1 MLSVFLGIFVATL
14 LMSAA
19 PVYLDAL
26 ERQSIKGAI
35 EQQVSRWGGS
45 FFDIAVESR
54 FVPLDS
60 DEFERSDLAHIAA
73 IEEHAAPIVA
83 GTHRFVRTL
92 SYPVLVMRHPVESG
106 KEGDVAT
113 PVVEVGLLQ
122 HLERLEDYVTYV
134 EGRAPEDMVL
144 SGEDGPVVEAVL
156 SSDTAEEFGDLK
168 TGDMLGFAPSMDS
181 SSKVSVRVVGIV
193 VASDPEDPYWQNR
206 PDAFL
211 SPRVPDDQ
219 GVVTADSPPLLAMF
233 VGRDA
238 LIDSMRTA
246 FPGATVDTTWYNRVA
261 TDVLA
266 TWSRDEM
273 RDRMES
279 LRRDLGVS
287 IPDSTTR
294 SGIDIMLVQL
304 GRRSFLNSVPL
315 LLLLAMLG
323 VAVLYFLF
331 MIVSYLV
338 PNRESDIALFRS
350 RGTNTWLLLKLYLI
364 EGAILTVLAA
374 AIAPFIALPTVWL
387 AGLLPY
393 FTHITD
399 GNTLP
404 VRVSWLPFA
413 AAAIAGLL
421 CLSIFVIPGAVGARS
436 GLIMQRLRASRPPSV
451 PLVQRYYVDFMFL
464 AVAGVLYWEFQAR
477 GELVSG
483 SLFGQQDVN
492 EALLIAPVLFLMTI
506 GLLFFRVFPMFIR
519 YIGGESLA
527 LVHSAAAVTLVV
539 LVPAIVV
546 SDLRAGEGTGW
557 ISDALILGGFGA
569 AYWLT
574 AKLTGWRGKSSFT
587 IVQVGIVSAYL
598 SGSPLHPDMP
608 AAVFVG
614 SIALAVLV
622 PAQIVF
628 YLLALFAR
636 RAPVWVSMSMWHMGR
651 SPIQYS
657 WLVLLLVL
665 GGGIGIMATTVGATL
680 DRSYEERVRYGV
692 GSDIHV
698 SGLINTFT
706 LADDRLEDKYGSIPG
721 VDSISAA
728 FRGQARIGVGEGGP
742 MFQFLAVDTDTF
754 QTWFRGDFSQKPVQ
768 QIVSGLKVEDQ
779 VRTIPIPEGANRI
792 QMWVNGATFYPLIF
806 LWVVV
811 EDANGRMETLS
822 LGEMEEPGWRLM
834 SADLPDADRLA
845 RPLKVVS
852 IQLNEPGY
860 GATGRVGQVVFDD
873 IQAVLGDTGEEV
885 LLEGFE
891 EPLDWFT
898 LPTTSV
904 GSDELARTMADVR
917 SGSYAALFSFGKE
930 TNMGIRGFYRSGG
943 SGFIPAVAS
952 SSFVETTGAS
962 PGSGLLIRLTGGI
975 APVVII
981 DVVEYF
987 PTLDPAG
994 RGFLVFDVES
1004 LLNYMDALNPLGET
1018 AVNEFFINTEALDGI
1033 EVLHEL
1039 DELLGHHGSATGV
1052 EAELAALEVD
1062 PLISAGWRTI
1072 VLVALAVVLF
1082 ISGLGY
1088 VVYLLAYSDRS
1099 VGEMASLRSLGFNRF
1114 QTIGLVGFEHLLVAF
1129 TGLGLGT
1136 WAGFQLSRMIVS
1148 SVAVTDGGGRVLPPF
1163 ILTTNWVLT
1172 GSLYAAL
1179 MAVFLVSLL
1188 TLGRRLLRVDLRRL
1202 SRMEGQ

>member
-1 MLSVFLGIFVATL
+1 MLSVFLGILVATL

-35 EQQVSRWGGS
+35 DQQVSRWGGS

-60 DEFERSDLAHIAA
+60 DEFERSDLAHGAA
-73 IEEHAAPIVA
+73 FEEHAAPIIA
-83 GTHRFVRTL
+83 STHRFVRTP
-92 SYPVLVMRHPVESG
+92 SYPVLVMRQPRESG

-122 HLERLEDYVTYV
+122 HLERLEDYVTFV
-134 EGRAPEDMVL
+134 EGRAPEDIVL
-144 SGEDGPVVEAVL
+144 SGEDSSVVEAVL
-156 SSDTAEEFGDLK
+156 SSGTAEEFGGIS
-168 TGDMLGFAPSMDS
+168 TGDLLVVAPSMDS
-181 SSKVSVRVVGIV
+181 LSKVSVRVVGIV

-238 LIDSMRTA
+238 LIGSMRTA
-246 FPGATVDTTWYNRVA
+246 FQWAIVDMTWFNRVDTDA
-261 TDVLA
+261 LA

-273 RDRMES
+273 RHRMES

-350 RGTNTWLLLKLYLI
+350 RGTNTWLLLRLYLV
-364 EGAILTVLAA
+364 EGAILAVLAA

-399 GNTLP
+399 GGTLP
-404 VRVSWLPFA
+404 VRLSWAPFA
-413 AAAIAGLL
+413 AAAVAGLL
-421 CLSIFVIPGAVGARS
+421 CLSIFVIPGVVGARS
-436 GLIMQRLRASRPPSV
+436 GLIMQRLRASRPPSA

-464 AVAGVLYWEFQAR
+464 AVAGVLYWELQAR

-569 AYWLT
+569 VYWLT
-574 AKLTGWRGKSSFT
+574 AKLAGWRGKALFT
-587 IVQVGIVSAYL
+587 IVQAGIVSAYL
-598 SGSPLHPDMP
+598 SGSPPHPDMP

-975 APVVII
+975 VPVVIT

-1004 LLNYMDALNPLGET
+1004 LLSYVDALNPLGET
-1018 AVNEFFINTEALDGI
+1018 AVNEFFINTEALDGV

-1039 DELLGHHGSATGV
+1039 DDLLGHHGSATGV

-1163 ILTTNWVLT
+1163 ILTTNWVLM

-1179 MAVFLVSLL
+1179 TAVFVVSLL

>member
-1 MLSVFLGIFVATL
+1 MLSVFLGILVATL

-35 EQQVSRWGGS
+35 DQQVSRWGGS

-60 DEFERSDLAHIAA
+60 DEFERSDLAHGAA
-73 IEEHAAPIVA
+73 FEEHTAPIVA

-113 PVVEVGLLQ
+113 PVVEVGLFL
-122 HLERLEDYVTYV
+122 HLERLEDYVTFV
-134 EGRAPEDMVL
+134 EGRAPQDMVL

-168 TGDMLGFAPSMDS
+168 TGDMLVFAPSMDS

-238 LIDSMRTA
+238 LIGSMRTA
-246 FPGATVDTTWYNRVA
+246 FQWAIVDTTWFNRVD
-261 TDVLA
+261 TDALA

-338 PNRESDIALFRS
+338 PNRESDVALFRS
-350 RGTNTWLLLKLYLI
+350 RGTNTWLLLRLYLV

-374 AIAPFIALPTVWL
+374 AIAPFVALATVWL

-393 FTHITD
+393 FTHITA

-404 VRVSWLPFA
+404 VRLSWVPFA

-421 CLSIFVIPGAVGARS
+421 CLSIFVIPGVVGARS
-436 GLIMQRLRASRPPSV
+436 GLIMQRLRASRPPSAL
-451 PLVQRYYVDFMFL
+451 LVQRYYVDFMFL
-464 AVAGVLYWEFQAR
+464 AVAGVLYWELQAR

-527 LVHSAAAVTLVV
+527 LVHSAAAVTLLV
-539 LVPAIVV
+539 LIPAIAV
-546 SDLRAGEGTGW
+546 SDLRAGDSTGW
-557 ISDALILGGFGA
+557 VSDALILGGFGA
-569 AYWLT
+569 VYWLT
-574 AKLTGWRGKSSFT
+574 AKLAGWRGKALFT
-587 IVQVGIVSAYL
+587 IVQAGIVSAYL
-598 SGSPLHPDMP
+598 SGSPPHPDMP
-608 AAVFVG
+608 AAVFAG
-614 SIALAVLV
+614 SIGLAVLV

-636 RAPVWVSMSMWHMGR
+636 RAPVWVSVSMWHMGR

-680 DRSYEERVRYGV
+680 DRSYEERVRYDV

-721 VDSISAA
+721 VESISAA
-728 FRGQARIGVGEGGP
+728 LRGQARIGVGEGGP
-742 MFQFLAVDTDTF
+742 MFQFLAVDTGTF

-779 VRTIPIPEGANRI
+779 VRTIPIPEGASRI

-917 SGSYAALFSFGKE
+917 SGSYAALFTFGKE

-975 APVVII
+975 APVVIT

-1033 EVLHEL
+1033 EVLHEV

-1062 PLISAGWRTI
+1062 PLISAGWRTM
-1072 VLVALAVVLF
+1072 VLAALAVVLF

-1099 VGEMASLRSLGFNRF
+1099 VGEMASLRSLGFSQL

-1136 WAGFQLSRMIVS
+1136 WAGFQMSGMIVS
-1148 SVAVTDGGGRVLPPF
+1148 SVAVTDGGGRVLPPS
-1163 ILTTNWVLT
+1163 ILTTNWVLM

-1179 MAVFLVSLL
+1179 TAVFVVSLL

>member
-1 MLSVFLGIFVATL
+1 MLSVFLGILVATL

-35 EQQVSRWGGS
+35 GQQVSRWGAASLG
-45 FFDIAVESR
+45 ITVESR
-54 FVPLDS
+54 FVPLDG
-60 DEFERSDLAHIAA
+60 DDFERSDLAHEAA
-73 IEEHAAPIVA
+73 LKEHASPIIA

-92 SYPVLVMRHPVESG
+92 SYPVLVMRQPSESG
-106 KEGDVAT
+106 EESDALTTG
-113 PVVEVGLLQ
+113 VEVGLFQ
-122 HLERLEDYVTYV
+122 HLEGLEDRVAFV
-134 EGRAPEDMVL
+134 EGRAPEGVVL
-144 SGEDGPVVEAVL
+144 NGEDGPVVEAVV
-156 SSDTAEEFGDLK
+156 SSSTAEEFGNIRV
-168 TGDMLGFAPSMDS
+168 GDVLVVAPSIDS
-181 SSKVSVRVVGIV
+181 PLKVSARVVGIV
-193 VASDPEDPYWQNR
+193 VARDPKEPYWQNR

-219 GVVTADSPPLLAMF
+219 GVVTADSSPLLGVF

-238 LIDSMRTA
+238 LIEAMRTA
-246 FPGATVDTTWYNRVA
+246 FPGATVDTTWYNSVD
-261 TDVLA
+261 TEILA

-279 LRRDLGVS
+279 LRREMSVS

-315 LLLLAMLG
+315 LLLLAILG

-338 PNRESDIALFRS
+338 PNRESDISLFRS
-350 RGTNTWLLLKLYLI
+350 RGTDTWLLLRLYLI

-421 CLSIFVIPGAVGARS
+421 CLSIFVIPGVVGARS

-451 PLVQRYYVDFMFL
+451 PLVQRYYVDFMLL
-464 AVAGVLYWEFQAR
+464 AVAGVLYWELQAR

-483 SLFGQQDVN
+483 GLFGQQDVN

-506 GLLFFRVFPMFIR
+506 GMLFFRVFPMFIR

-527 LVHSAAAVTLVV
+527 LVHSAAAVTLAV
-539 LVPAIVV
+539 LITGVAV
-546 SDLRAGEGTGW
+546 SDLQVGDRTAW
-557 ISDALILGGFGA
+557 ISDALVLGGFGA

-574 AKLTGWRGKSSFT
+574 ARVNGWRGKSLFT
-587 IVQVGIVSAYL
+587 IIQAGIVSAYL
-598 SGSPLHPDMP
+598 SGSPPHPDTS

-614 SIALAVLV
+614 SIGLAVLV
-622 PAQIVF
+622 PAQIAF

-636 RAPVWVSMSMWHMGR
+636 RAPVWVSVGMWHMGR

-665 GGGIGIMATTVGATL
+665 GGGIGIVATTVGATL
-680 DRSYEERVRYGV
+680 DRSYEERVRYNV

-698 SGLINTFT
+698 SGLIDTFT

-721 VDSISAA
+721 VESISAA
-728 FRGQARIGVGEGGP
+728 LRGQARIGVGEGGP
-742 MFQFLAVDTDTF
+742 SFQFLAVDTDTF
-754 QTWFRGDFSQKPVQ
+754 QTWFRGDFSQKSVQ
-768 QIVSGLKVEDQ
+768 QIISDLKVEEQ
-779 VRTIPIPEGANRI
+779 VRTIPIPEGASRI

-811 EDANGRMETLS
+811 EDANRRMETLS
-822 LGEMEEPGWRLM
+822 LGEMENPGWRLM
-834 SADLPDADRLA
+834 SADLPDPDRLA

-873 IQAVLGDTGEEV
+873 LQAVLGDTGEEV

-891 EPLDWFT
+891 EPLDWIT
-898 LPTTSV
+898 LPTTAI
-904 GSDELARTMADVR
+904 GADELARTRTDVR

-962 PGSGLLIRLTGGI
+962 RGSGLLVRLTGGI
-975 APVVII
+975 VPIVIT
-981 DVVEYF
+981 DVVEHF

-1004 LLNYMDALNPLGET
+1004 LLSYMDALNPIGET
-1018 AVNEFFINTEALDGI
+1018 AINEFFINTGAQDGI
-1033 EVLHEL
+1033 EVLHEV
-1039 DELLGHHGSATGV
+1039 DNLLGHHGRATGV

-1062 PLISAGWRTI
+1062 PLISAGWRTM
-1072 VLVALAVVLF
+1072 VLAALAVVLF

-1088 VVYLLAYSDRS
+1088 VVYLLAYSNRS

-1136 WAGFQLSRMIVS
+1136 WAGFQVSRMIVS

-1163 ILTTNWVLT
+1163 ILTTNWVLMA
-1172 GSLYAAL
+1172 SLYAAL

-1188 TLGRRLLRVDLRRL
+1188 TLGRRFLRVDLRRL
-1202 SRMEGQ
+1202 SRMEVQ

>member
-1 MLSVFLGIFVATL
+1 MLSVFLGILVATL

-35 EQQVSRWGGS
+35 DQQVSRWGGS

-60 DEFERSDLAHIAA
+60 DEFERSDLAHGAA
-73 IEEHAAPIVA
+73 FEEHAAPIIVS
-83 GTHRFVRTL
+83 THRFVRTP
-92 SYPVLVMRHPVESG
+92 SYPVLVMRQPRESG
-106 KEGDVAT
+106 EDGDVAT
-113 PVVEVGLLQ
+113 PVVEVGLFQ
-122 HLERLEDYVTYV
+122 HLERLEDYVTFV
-134 EGRAPEDMVL
+134 EGRAPEDIVL
-144 SGEDGPVVEAVL
+144 SGEDSPVVEAVL
-156 SSDTAEEFGDLK
+156 SSGTAEEFGGIS
-168 TGDMLGFAPSMDS
+168 TGDLLVVAPSMDS
-181 SSKVSVRVVGIV
+181 LSKVSVRVVGIV

-238 LIDSMRTA
+238 LIGSMRTA
-246 FPGATVDTTWYNRVA
+246 FPGATVDTTWYNSVA

-287 IPDSTTR
+287 IPHSTTR

-374 AIAPFIALPTVWL
+374 AIAPFVALPTVWL

-404 VRVSWLPFA
+404 VRLSWVPFA
-413 AAAIAGLL
+413 AAAVAGLL
-421 CLSIFVIPGAVGARS
+421 CLSIFVIPGVVGARS

-464 AVAGVLYWEFQAR
+464 AVAGVLYWELQAR

-483 SLFGQQDVN
+483 SLFGQQNVN

-506 GLLFFRVFPMFIR
+506 GMLFFRVFPMFIR

-587 IVQVGIVSAYL
+587 IVQAGIVSAYL
-598 SGSPLHPDMP
+598 SGSPPHPDMP

-706 LADDRLEDKYGSIPG
+706 LADDRLEDKYGSILG

-779 VRTIPIPEGANRI
+779 VRTILIPEGANRI

-904 GSDELARTMADVR
+904 GSDELAHTMADVR

-975 APVVII
+975 APVVIT

-1033 EVLHEL
+1033 EVLHEV

-1062 PLISAGWRTI
+1062 PLISAGWRTM
-1072 VLVALAVVLF
+1072 VLAALAVVLF

-1099 VGEMASLRSLGFNRF
+1099 VGEMASLRSLGFSQL

-1148 SVAVTDGGGRVLPPF
+1148 SVAVTDAGGRVLPPF
-1163 ILTTNWVLT
+1163 VLTTNWVMM

-1179 MAVFLVSLL
+1179 TMVFLVSLL

>member
-1 MLSVFLGIFVATL
+1 M
-14 LMSAA
+14 
-19 PVYLDAL
+19 
-26 ERQSIKGAI
+26 Q
-35 EQQVSRWGGS
+35 
-45 FFDIAVESR
+45 
-54 FVPLDS
+54 
-60 DEFERSDLAHIAA
+60 
-73 IEEHAAPIVA
+73 
-83 GTHRFVRTL
+83 
-92 SYPVLVMRHPVESG
+92 
-106 KEGDVAT
+106 
-113 PVVEVGLLQ
+113 
-122 HLERLEDYVTYV
+122 
-134 EGRAPEDMVL
+134 
-144 SGEDGPVVEAVL
+144 
-156 SSDTAEEFGDLK
+156 
-168 TGDMLGFAPSMDS
+168 
-181 SSKVSVRVVGIV
+181 
-193 VASDPEDPYWQNR
+193 
-206 PDAFL
+206 
-211 SPRVPDDQ
+211 
-219 GVVTADSPPLLAMF
+219 
-233 VGRDA
+233 
-238 LIDSMRTA
+238 
-246 FPGATVDTTWYNRVA
+246 
-261 TDVLA
+261 
-266 TWSRDEM
+266 
-273 RDRMES
+273 S
-279 LRRDLGVS
+279 LRRAIGVS
-287 IPDSTTR
+287 IPDSTIR

-338 PNRESDIALFRS
+338 PNRESDVALFRS
-350 RGTNTWLLLKLYLI
+350 RGTTTWLLLRLYLI
-364 EGAILTVLAA
+364 EGVILTVPAA
-374 AIAPFIALPTVWL
+374 AIAPFVALATVWL

-404 VRVSWLPFA
+404 VRLSWAPFGA
-413 AAAIAGLL
+413 AAVAGLL
-421 CLSIFVIPGAVGARS
+421 CLSIFVIPGVVGARS
-436 GLIMQRLRASRPPSV
+436 GLIMQKLRASRPPSV
-451 PLVQRYYVDFMFL
+451 PLVQQYYVDFMFL
-464 AVAGVLYWEFQAR
+464 AVAGVLYWELQAR

-483 SLFGQQDVN
+483 GLFGQQDVN

-527 LVHSAAAVTLVV
+527 LVHSVAAVTLAV
-539 LVPAIVV
+539 LITAVAV
-546 SDLRAGEGTGW
+546 SDLQAGDRTDW
-557 ISDALILGGFGA
+557 ISDALILGAFGA

-574 AKLTGWRGKSSFT
+574 AALAGWRGKTLFT
-587 IVQVGIVSAYL
+587 IVQVVIVSAYL
-598 SGSPLHPDMP
+598 SGSPPHPDTS

-614 SIALAVLV
+614 SITLAVLV
-622 PAQIVF
+622 PAQVAF
-628 YLLALFAR
+628 YLLTLFAR
-636 RAPVWVSMSMWHMGR
+636 RAPAWVSLSMWHMGR
-651 SPIQYS
+651 TPVRYS

-665 GGGIGIMATTVGATL
+665 GGGIGIVATTVGATL
-680 DRSYEERVRYGV
+680 DRSYEERVRYNV

-721 VDSISAA
+721 VESISAA
-728 FRGQARIGVGEGGP
+728 LRGQARIGVGEGGP
-742 MFQFLAVDTDTF
+742 SFQFLAVDTDTF
-754 QTWFRGDFSQKPVQ
+754 QTWFRGDFSQRPVQ
-768 QIVSGLKVEDQ
+768 QIVSELKVEDQ
-779 VRTIPIPEGANRI
+779 VRTIPIPEGASRI

-822 LGEMEEPGWRLM
+822 LGEMENPGWRLM
-834 SADLPDADRLA
+834 SADLPDPDRLA

-873 IQAVLGDTGEEV
+873 LQAVLGDTGEEV

-891 EPLDWFT
+891 EPLDWIT
-898 LPTTSV
+898 LPTTAI
-904 GSDELARTMADVR
+904 GADELARTGTDVR

-962 PGSGLLIRLTGGI
+962 RGSGLLVRLTGGI
-975 APVVII
+975 VPIVIT

-994 RGFLVFDVES
+994 MGFLVFDVES
-1004 LLNYMDALNPLGET
+1004 LLGYMDALNPIGET
-1018 AVNEFFINTEALDGI
+1018 AINEFFINTGAQDGI
-1033 EVLHEL
+1033 EVIHEV
-1039 DELLGHHGSATGV
+1039 DDLLGHHGSATGV

-1062 PLISAGWRTI
+1062 PLISAGWRTM
-1072 VLVALAVVLF
+1072 VLAALAVVLF

-1088 VVYLLAYSDRS
+1088 VVYLLAYSNRS

-1136 WAGFQLSRMIVS
+1136 WAGFQVSRMIVS

-1163 ILTTNWVLT
+1163 ILTTNWVLMA
-1172 GSLYAAL
+1172 SLYAAL

-1202 SRMEGQ
+1202 SRMEG

>member
-54 FVPLDS
+54 FVPLDG
-60 DEFERSDLAHIAA
+60 DELERSDIAQDKA
-73 IEEHAAPIVA
+73 IENHAAPVVA
-83 GTHRFVRTL
+83 GAHSFIRTL
-92 SYPVLVMRHPVESG
+92 HFSVQVVRQPPQSG
-106 KEGDVAT
+106 DDGGAPPAED
-113 PVVEVGLLQ
+113 VGLFQ
-122 HLERLEDYVTYV
+122 HLEGLEDYVTIV
-134 EGRAPEDMVL
+134 KGRVPSDIVL
-144 SGEDGPVVEAVL
+144 SGADGTLLEVVL
-156 SSDTAEEFGDLK
+156 STTTADHFGDIEVD
-168 TGDMLGFAPSMDS
+168 DMLVFAPSVDS
-181 SSKVSVRVVGIV
+181 SSKVSARVVGIV
-193 VASDPEDPYWQNR
+193 VASDPDDPYWRNR
-206 PDAFL
+206 AEEFLAPRIPDN
-211 SPRVPDDQ
+211 Q
-219 GVVTADSPPLLAMF
+219 GVVTEQSPPLLAAF
-233 VGRDA
+233 VARGALFDA
-238 LIDSMRTA
+238 MRTA
-246 FPGATVDTTWYNRVA
+246 FPGAVVDMTWYNRVD
-261 TDVLA
+261 TDVLPS
-266 TWSRDEM
+266 WSRDEM
-273 RDRMES
+273 RDRMQS
-279 LRRDLGVS
+279 LRRAIGVS
-287 IPDSTTR
+287 IPDSTIR

-464 AVAGVLYWEFQAR
+464 AVAGVLYWELQAR

-483 SLFGQQDVN
+483 GLFGQQDVN

-527 LVHSAAAVTLVV
+527 LVHSVAAVTLAV
-539 LVPAIVV
+539 LITAVAV
-546 SDLRAGEGTGW
+546 SDLQAGDRTDW
-557 ISDALILGGFGA
+557 ISDALILGAFGA

-574 AKLTGWRGKSSFT
+574 AALAGWRGKTLFT
-587 IVQVGIVSAYL
+587 IVQVVIVSAYL
-598 SGSPLHPDMP
+598 SGSPPHPDTS

-614 SIALAVLV
+614 SITLAVLV
-622 PAQIVF
+622 PAQVAF
-628 YLLALFAR
+628 YLLTLFAR
-636 RAPVWVSMSMWHMGR
+636 RAPAWVSLSMWHMGR
-651 SPIQYS
+651 TPVRYS

-665 GGGIGIMATTVGATL
+665 GGGIGIVATTVGATL

-698 SGLINTFT
+698 SGLINTYT

-721 VDSISAA
+721 VDSISTA
-728 FRGQARIGVGEGGP
+728 FRGQARIGAGERGP

-754 QTWFRGDFSQKPVQ
+754 QTWFRGDFSQKPIQ
-768 QIVSGLKVEDQ
+768 RIVSGLKVEDQ
-779 VRTIPIPEGANRI
+779 VRTISIPEGASRI

-822 LGEMEEPGWRLM
+822 LGEMEKPGWRMM

-891 EPLDWFT
+891 QPLDWFT

-904 GSDELARTMADVR
+904 GADELARTMADVR

-975 APVVII
+975 VPIVIT

-994 RGFLVFDVES
+994 LGFLVFDVES
-1004 LLNYMDALNPLGET
+1004 LLSYVDALNPLGET
-1018 AVNEFFINTEALDGI
+1018 AVNEFFINTEALDGV

-1039 DELLGHHGSATGV
+1039 DDLLGHHGSATGV

-1099 VGEMASLRSLGFNRF
+1099 VGEMASLRSLGFSQL

-1136 WAGFQLSRMIVS
+1136 WAGFQMSRMIVS
-1148 SVAVTDGGGRVLPPF
+1148 SVAVTDGGGRVLPPS
-1163 ILTTNWVLT
+1163 ILTTNWVLM

-1179 MAVFLVSLL
+1179 TAVFVVSLL
-1188 TLGRRLLRVDLRRL
+1188 MLGRRLLRVDLRRL
-1202 SRMEGQ
+1202 SRMEG